1 MNHVG
6 NLSGVITLRIYL
18 QNFSAHKRYLKFI
31 QPRVC
36 HCGKR
41 ERERKGKQQLTL
53 CCLCVLRL
61 KGKQQ
66 LTLCCVCVLRLKG
79 KQQLT
84 LRCVYSSETSKHFL
98 ASLLHGGLFQDTCIH
113 MVSLV

>member
-1 MNHVG
+1 MNPVG

-18 QNFSAHKRYLKFI
+18 QNFSADKRYLKFI

-53 CCLCVLRL
+53 P
-61 KGKQQ
+61 
-66 LTLCCVCVLRLKG
+66 CVCVLRLKG